1 MEAALFIGIY
11 SVGGTIDK
19 VYYDQLDDYEIGEPK
34 VGEILEEAGVD
45 FAFRVHSLMKKD
57 SLDMTEEDRHRIHRR
72 IRNDPNPLILIT
84 HGTDS
89 MVDTARRLSD
99 IPAKTIVL
107 TGAMQ
112 PARFKA
118 SDAVFNVGFA
128 AAAVQTLPPGVYIA
142 MNGRIF
148 DPHQVRKNRSTKRF
162 EPLP

>member
-1 MEAALFIGIY
+1 
-11 SVGGTIDK
+11 
-19 VYYDQLDDYEIGEPK
+19 
-34 VGEILEEAGVD
+34 
-45 FAFRVHSLMKKD
+45 
-57 SLDMTEEDRHRIHRR
+57 
-72 IRNDPNPLILIT
+72 
-84 HGTDS
+84 

-148 DPHQVRKNRSTKRF
+148 DPDQVRKNRATKRF